1 MKKAL
6 TLLLSLAMLF
16 SLAACGQ
23 SGGDST
29 DDAPSTLV
37 YGSADYT
44 RIDPAMDEH
53 CEINLLLFNGLTA
66 HDGNDQI
73 VPALAERWDYD
84 EANCTYTFYL
94 REDVKWHDGEPFMA
108 QDVKFTIEA
117 IMDPDN
123 ASENAPNY
131 EDVQEITVLDDH
143 TVSFRLAEPNAAFLE
158 YMTMAIL
165 PQHLLEGED
174 MQESAFFRAPV
185 GTGPYKLESW
195 DAGQSIVLVRNED
208 YFLGAPNIE
217 RVIFKIVPDDNAQA
231 MQLESGEI
239 DLALLDPKNAQNFAG
254 KDGYTCYDM
263 TTADYRG
270 ILFNFNNPYWTE
282 NRDIIP
288 AVCYAIDR
296 QAIVDSV
303 LLGQG
308 MAAYSPLQRNVYNDE
323 TVNHYDYDPTKAKEI
338 LESVGC
344 TMGESG
350 YYERNGEEIGFVIS
364 VMSGEQDRIDIAQA
378 AAQQL
383 REVGIHCTV
392 DIPAQMDWSGQMACL
407 IGWGSPFDADDHTY
421 HDEGPDVSRPGSL
434 LGRAVPRIPVRHGHD
449 GARHLFDDLVRR
461 AAVAVHRR
469 RLDPHFDA
477 ARDSIRRS
485 QRACAQMARHD
496 ADAFDRNSPQRAEPA
511 ARHFLAGDHRHAE
524 RVEHCARHRPH
535 ELDEH
540 RQGRA
545 HRGQAAARE
554 RVCHRGQVH
563 GRQLFPHSAVSP
575 CAEFLLVHPLHGGD
589 ECAQRHHRRIDAQL
603 HGPWPAHRGR
613 DLGQHALARG
623 KGADDRR
630 VVDLAHPGRIFSRDA
645 PLHHEPWRLPAQP
658 HEQKRKQPINRKKGT
673 AVWLCLLSI
682 YGVYFAFRMSMNSSP
697 VIVSFS

>member
-94 REDVKWHDGEPFMA
+94 REGVKWHDGEPFTA
-108 QDVKFTIEA
+108 RDVKFTIEA

-123 ASENAPNY
+123 GSENAPNY

-308 MAAYSPLQRNVYNDE
+308 MAAHSPLQRNVYNDE
-323 TVNHYDYDPTKAKEI
+323 TVNHYDYDPAKAKEI

-344 TMGESG
+344 TMGDSG

-407 IGWGSPFDADDHTY
+407 IGWGSRLTADDHTY
-421 HDEGPDVSRPGSL
+421 KVFGTDKGAKL
-434 LGRAVPRIPVRHGHD
+434 LGLLERAGGRISD
-449 GARHLFDDLVRR
+449 ARAPEQRR
-461 AAVAVHRR
+461 RRPQRVLQQIPARARGRSGLRLYLLHRR
-469 RLDPHFDA
+469 ELCRQIHHPRHRCGHGA
-477 ARDSIRRS
+477 WASRR
-485 QRACAQMARHD
+485 
-496 ADAFDRNSPQRAEPA
+496 
-511 ARHFLAGDHRHAE
+511 RHFL
-524 RVEHCARHRPH
+524 EHSG
-535 ELDEH
+535 L
-540 RQGRA
+540 
-545 HRGQAAARE
+545 
-554 RVCHRGQVH
+554 
-563 GRQLFPHSAVSP
+563 
-575 CAEFLLVHPLHGGD
+575 
-589 ECAQRHHRRIDAQL
+589 
-603 HGPWPAHRGR
+603 
-613 DLGQHALARG
+613 
-623 KGADDRR
+623 DDRR
-630 VVDLAHPGRIFSRDA
+630 VNAVDIFDEGLASA
-645 PLHHEPWRLPAQP
+645 PLSCIKGTFCMADLLNVEHLSVSFFTPAGEAAGGTRRELFAESGRGAR
-658 HEQKRKQPINRKKGT
+658 HCRRIGLWQKRTVQEHPAPSAADGKNQVRQDHRRRHGHYG
-673 AVWLCLLSI
+673 LSRARNDSAARFALFH
-682 YGVYFAFRMSMNSSP
+682 GVPGPDDRA
-697 VIVSFS
+697 